1 MNSPSR
7 RKLWNYKLIEYQKRR
22 GSPVVFGYP
31 LWLTIDPSNI
41 CNLRCVFCP
50 TGQQRGTR
58 SQTIMPLNKF
68 KKIID
73 ILGPYLFHIDFCN
86 WGEPLLNK
94 DLPEMVAYAKRFGP
108 STKIDT
114 NLNIDLSRD
123 EARRLISSGIDSLT
137 MSVDGASQRT
147 YETYRR
153 DGDFDKVMRNMR
165 LLTEVRR
172 ELRSRTPRLH
182 WQFLVFKH
190 NEHERSLAERMSRE
204 IEVDSIGFTA
214 PFCAPEWVS
223 TMEEFNNY
231 TKKDD
236 ATVEFKNVQ
245 SQCNWLWDGI
255 TINADGSVSPCCS
268 VEEQKD
274 DFDTI
279 FSKPFFFV
287 WNNVRYREARRYV
300 MTRKQSGRG
309 NICTRC
315 DHIGASNHSAI
326 SGIR

>member
-1 MNSPSR
+1 MNILSR
-7 RKLWNYKLIEYQKRR
+7 RKLWNYKLIEYQKKR
-22 GSPVVFGYP
+22 GSSIVFGYP

-58 SQTIMPLNKF
+58 SQTIMPLGKF

-73 ILGPYLFHIDFCN
+73 TLGPYLFHIDFCN

-94 DLPEMVAYAKRFGP
+94 DLPEMVAYARRFGP

-114 NLNIDLSRD
+114 NLNIDMSRED
-123 EARRLISSGIDSLT
+123 ARRLIASGLDRLNI
-137 MSVDGASQRT
+137 SVDGASQQT
-147 YETYRR
+147 YEKYRR
-153 DGDFDKVMRNMR
+153 GGDFEKVMRNMR
-165 LLTEVRR
+165 LLTDVRR
-172 ELRSRTPRLH
+172 EMKSNTPHIH

-190 NEHERSLAERMSRE
+190 NEHERESAKKMSHD
-204 IEVDSIGFTA
+204 IGVDSIGFTA

-223 TMEEFNNY
+223 TIDEYNNY
-231 TKKDD
+231 IKKDD
-236 ATVEFKNVQ
+236 NSVEFKHVQ
-245 SQCNWLWDGI
+245 TQCNWLWDAI

-274 DFDTI
+274 DFGNF

-287 WNNVRYREARRYV
+287 WNNACYRKARRYI
-300 MTRKQSGRG
+300 MTKIQSTRA
-309 NICTRC
+309 NICMRC
-315 DHIGASNHSAI
+315 DHIGASNHAS
-326 SGIR
+326 IRRD